1 MRLVGD
7 SPASNWLELSG
18 TALAII
24 PSGQSK
30 YTWTKT
36 KLAMAKKKRAI
47 IADLTIFPIGE
58 GTSLGDFVKKAFEA
72 MTEVKAVKLYPTAMS
87 TIIET
92 DDIRKVLT
100 TLERAHDAILSMGA
114 KRVHIALRVDHR
126 LDNPHDAEYKVGRMT
141 GRIRRG
147 SSSSR
152 SRA

>member
-1 MRLVGD
+1 
-7 SPASNWLELSG
+7 
-18 TALAII
+18 
-24 PSGQSK
+24 
-30 YTWTKT
+30 
-36 KLAMAKKKRAI
+36 MANKKQAI
-47 IADLTIFPIGE
+47 IADLSIFPIGE

-72 MTEVKAVKLYPTAMS
+72 MKEVKGVKIYPTAMS

-92 DDIRKVLT
+92 DEMGKVFT
-100 TLERAHDAILSMGA
+100 TLERAHDAILRMGA

-141 GRIRRG
+141 GRVRNR